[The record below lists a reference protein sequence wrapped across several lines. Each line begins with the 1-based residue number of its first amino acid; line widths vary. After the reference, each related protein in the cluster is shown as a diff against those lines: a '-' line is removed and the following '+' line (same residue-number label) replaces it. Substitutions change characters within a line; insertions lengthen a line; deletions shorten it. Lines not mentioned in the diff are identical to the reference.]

1 MGRHTRDHN
10 KHGLNRLAD
19 WRVGAGIAILVPAIA
34 ITLYLVTGQPL
45 STEPSATSRS
55 AVPPDSQHPHSIEDM
70 VNQLAA
76 RLVQQPYDIQ
86 GWFTLTNSYVALG
99 RYDEAVTSMERLYQL
114 VGDQP
119 DVLLRYADV
128 LAMSNDGRL
137 SGRPAELVHK
147 ALSQEPDNWMGLWLA
162 GMAAAEKG
170 DHRQAIDY
178 WERLLPQLKDDPE
191 SLQEVEQLIS
201 RARQETMGKDTQ
213 VATLTATDM
222 VDTADHAITVNVSL
236 SPRVAKEAGPD
247 DALFIYA
254 KAVDGSPMPLAV
266 VRKKVSDLPV
276 EVILDD
282 SLAMMPSMKLSLF
295 DQVQVNARISK
306 TGNAIAQSGDYI
318 GESSTIEEDRADPV
332 SIVIDK
338 QLP

>member
-1 MGRHTRDHN
+1 MGRDTRDHN
-10 KHGLNRLAD
+10 RHGLNRLAD
-19 WRVGAGIAILVPAIA
+19 WRLAAAIAALIPAIA
-34 ITLYLVTGQPL
+34 ITLYLVTGQPQPA
-45 STEPSATSRS
+45 EPSATSQS
-55 AVPPDSQHPHSIEDM
+55 AIPADSQHPHSIEDM
-70 VNQLAA
+70 LNQLAA

-86 GWFTLTNSYVALG
+86 GWFTLTNSYMALG
-99 RYDEAVTSMERLYQL
+99 RYDEAVRTMERLYQL
-114 VGDQP
+114 TGDQP

-137 SGRPAELVHK
+137 SGRPAELVQK
-147 ALSQEPDNWMGLWLA
+147 ALSQEPDNVMGLWLA
-162 GMAAAEKG
+162 GMAAEENG
-170 DHRQAIDY
+170 DYRQAIDY
-178 WERLLPQLKDDPE
+178 WERLLPQLTDDPE

-201 RARQETMGKDTQ
+201 RARQEINGKGTQ
-213 VATLTATDM
+213 VATLTAADV

-236 SPRVAKEAGPD
+236 SPRLAKEVEPD
-247 DALFIYA
+247 DTLFIYA
-254 KAVDGSPMPLAV
+254 KAVDGPPMPLAV

-295 DQVQVNARISK
+295 DQIQVSARISK
-306 TGNAIAQSGDYI
+306 TGTAIAQPGDYI
-318 GESSTIEEDRADPV
+318 GESSTIEHDRADSV

>member
-1 MGRHTRDHN
+1 MGWQTRDHN
-10 KHGLNRLAD
+10 KRGLNRLAD
-19 WRVGAGIAILVPAIA
+19 WRLAAGIAILVPAIA
-34 ITLYLVTGQPL
+34 ITLYLVRGQPQPAD
-45 STEPSATSRS
+45 PSATSGS
-55 AVPPDSQHPHSIEDM
+55 AVPADSQHPHSIEDM
-70 VNQLAA
+70 LNQLAA

-99 RYDEAVTSMERLYQL
+99 RYDEAVRAMERLYQL

-128 LAMSNDGRL
+128 LAMSNDGRM
-137 SGRPAELVHK
+137 SGRPAELVQK
-147 ALSQEPDNWMGLWLA
+147 ALSQDPDNGMGLWLA

-191 SLQEVEQLIS
+191 SQQEVEQLIS

-236 SPRVAKEAGPD
+236 SPWVAKEAGPD

-254 KAVDGSPMPLAV
+254 KAVDGPPMPLAV

-318 GESSTIEEDRADPV
+318 GESSTIEEDRTDPV

>member
-1 MGRHTRDHN
+1 MGRQTSEHN
-10 KHGLNRLAD
+10 RHGLYRLAD
-19 WRVGAGIAILVPAIA
+19 WRVAAGIAILIPVIA
-34 ITLYLVTGQPL
+34 ITLYFVRGQPQ
-45 STEPSATSRS
+45 SADPSSTSRS
-55 AVPPDSQHPHSIEDM
+55 AVPADSQHPHSIEDM
-70 VNQLAA
+70 LNQLAA

-86 GWFTLTNSYVALG
+86 GWFTLTNSYMALG
-99 RYDEAVTSMERLYQL
+99 RYDEAVRAMERLYQL

-128 LAMSNDGRL
+128 LAMSNDGRM

-147 ALSQEPDNWMGLWLA
+147 ALSQEPDNVMGLWLA

-191 SLQEVEQLIS
+191 SQQEVEQLIS
-201 RARQETMGKDTQ
+201 RARQETMGKDRQ
-213 VATLTATDM
+213 VATLTGTDID
-222 VDTADHAITVNVSL
+222 DTADHTITVSVSL
-236 SPRVAKEAGPD
+236 SPRLEKEVGPD
-247 DALFIYA
+247 DTLFIFA
-254 KAVDGSPMPLAV
+254 KAVAGPPMPLAV

-295 DQVQVNARISK
+295 DQIQVGARISK

-318 GESSTIEEDRADPV
+318 GETSIIEDDRAESV
-332 SIVIDK
+332 SIIIDK